1 MKPNLLGKFM
11 LAALLLVA
19 ARAGVAGT
27 LAGSA
32 HDFSKINGVVPA
44 WNLDQKVC
52 VVCHT
57 PHNSNT
63 SIADAPLWNHTV
75 TNSAFTMYSSPTL
88 QATGLAVGGNSK
100 LCLSCH
106 DGTVAID
113 SFGGTPTTSTMIS
126 SANNIGA
133 DLKNDH
139 PIGFTY
145 DATLVSKNPS
155 LRDPSTAVTIGT
167 GTTSKVGTIAS
178 AMLFSGKMECSS
190 CHDVHN
196 TFTVG
201 ANGTGMV
208 KMDSKG
214 SSLCVACHNK

>member
-1 MKPNLLGKFM
+1 MKPNIAVKLM
-11 LAALLLVA
+11 LAALLLA
-19 ARAGVAGT
+19 ARVGVAGT

-32 HDFSKINGVVPA
+32 HDFSSVNGGVPG

-63 SIADAPLWNHTV
+63 SVADAPLWNHTV
-75 TNSAFTMYSSPTL
+75 TASSFQMYTSPTL
-88 QATGLAVGGNSK
+88 QATGLAIGGPSK

-113 SFGGTPTTSTMIS
+113 SFGGAPTTTQMIS
-126 SANNIGA
+126 SANNVGA
-133 DLKNDH
+133 DLRNDH

-145 DATLVSKNPS
+145 DTNLVGKNPS
-155 LRDPSTAVTIGT
+155 LRDPGTAVTIGT

-178 AMLFSGKMECSS
+178 NMLFSGKMECSS

-201 ANGTGMV
+201 AKGSGMV
-208 KMDSKG
+208 KMGAAG
-214 SSLCVACHNK
+214 SALCVACHNK